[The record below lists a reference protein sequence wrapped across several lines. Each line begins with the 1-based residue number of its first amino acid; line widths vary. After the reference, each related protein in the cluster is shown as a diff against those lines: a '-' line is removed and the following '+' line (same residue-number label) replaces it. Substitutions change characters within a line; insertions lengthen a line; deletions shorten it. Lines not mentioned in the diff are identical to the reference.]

1 MRRDSG
7 DSINHLNSPTKP
19 PDTNKTQFAF
29 WHGEKFIK
37 DTNQKETTANDM
49 PNKPLCHPITSN
61 KITQGWWVGRRNEI
75 VRCKTL
81 VYARGKN

>member
-7 DSINHLNSPTKP
+7 DSINHP